1 MNLGRGTDIQIITRS
16 DEGSFKAIAV
26 NNYYIRESP

>member
-26 NNYYIRESP
+26 NNYIRESP